1 MLGGMLCRVA
11 ACSPAWTA
19 RALFDFSSHA
29 RKGDSRSEYRGGT
42 QARDRRGPGGSAAPR
57 ACPGAACVGLS
68 DSRGA
73 VTTPQ
78 LGEDWWAGVD
88 AVAGRG
94 DKLRSGHRRDRAPGP
109 EHGNPC
115 TKRSV
120 GVSTPPGMLSSVP
133 TRGIESSV
141 FTPCPFLPEWF
152 LRLRKGVK
160 SRYCGALTS

>member
-78 LGEDWWAGVD
+78 LGEGIGGLVSM
-88 AVAGRG
+88 
-94 DKLRSGHRRDRAPGP
+94 RSRVGEINSAPDTGGTALRDR
-109 EHGNPC
+109 
-115 TKRSV
+115 
-120 GVSTPPGMLSSVP
+120 STAEPVH
-133 TRGIESSV
+133 
-141 FTPCPFLPEWF
+141 
-152 LRLRKGVK
+152 
-160 SRYCGALTS
+160 